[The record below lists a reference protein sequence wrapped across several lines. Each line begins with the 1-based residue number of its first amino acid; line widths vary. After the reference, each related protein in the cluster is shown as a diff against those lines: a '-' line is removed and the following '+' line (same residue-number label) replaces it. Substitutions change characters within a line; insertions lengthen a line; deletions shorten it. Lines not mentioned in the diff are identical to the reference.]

1 MAYIDSLTADAS
13 KAALSALK
21 YVGLAGFVVA
31 IPVFIVTS
39 NVRWVINTPLL
50 YNYGF
55 NQYDIAD
62 RTGIESDQLR
72 NAGKQIRDYFNNQNE
87 FLDVRVIQ
95 LGILRSIYN
104 QREILHM
111 KDVKDLVN
119 AVYTIQEVTG
129 LYLITFTLIGVAL
142 MRRRFLPML
151 GLLISFGGIL
161 TLALVLLVAIG
172 SLVGFTWLF
181 RAFHMI
187 SFSNDLWQ
195 LDPNR
200 DYLIAMFPESF
211 FLDATMWIAG
221 STLVLALAM
230 ATVPPLL
237 LGWRP
242 AYSKF
247 KIGMER
253 MQNVFRQV

>member
-1 MAYIDSLTADAS
+1 MAYIDSLTRDAS
-13 KAALSALK
+13 KTALSALK
-21 YVGLAGFVVA
+21 YVGLAGFIVA
-31 IPVFIVTS
+31 VPVFIVTT

-55 NQYDIAD
+55 DQYNIAAG
-62 RTGIESDQLR
+62 TGIEPDQLR
-72 NAGKQIRDYFNNQNE
+72 NAAKQIRDYFNNQNE
-87 FLDVRVIQ
+87 FLDVRVIH

-119 AVYTIQEVTG
+119 VVYTIQEITG
-129 LYLITFTLIGVAL
+129 LYLITFMLTGLAL

-151 GLLISFGGIL
+151 GLLISFGGRL
-161 TLALVLLVAIG
+161 TLALVLLATIG

-181 RAFHMI
+181 QVFHMI

-221 STLVLALAM
+221 STLVLALAL
-230 ATVPPLL
+230 AIAPPLL

-242 AYSKF
+242 TYSRF
-247 KIGMER
+247 QINMAR
-253 MQNVFRQV
+253 MRNIFRQA